1 MPLEWKRGKNPYVY
15 NFFGVLQVGPNT
27 TERHINHL
35 AKQLSNRIKAGF
47 PPKLE
52 DEELDDHQIGEAR
65 GALLSEERRA
75 LELLLV
81 HPEIGQKKS
90 RLKEVVKDLR
100 QTAVLAES
108 YDSLPLVHPVGIFW
122 FLPQPEVDA
131 AVWPPLEDFHL
142 VNPGDDADT
151 QFDIVFDS

>member
-35 AKQLSNRIKAGF
+35 AKQLSNRIKA
-47 PPKLE
+47 
-52 DEELDDHQIGEAR
+52 LDDHQIGEAR